1 MKTLLTLIASL
12 VITAA
17 LGQDVK
23 VSSGK
28 VTRYRNFPSEY
39 VQPRNVDVWVPDGYT
54 RDKRYAVVYMHDGQ
68 MLFDST
74 TTWNKQ
80 EWKVDE
86 AAGELMKNRQVK
98 DFIVVGIWNNSEY
111 RHPEYFPQKALEYVP
126 KDYRDRLVSVAM
138 KGEPLADRYLKFI
151 VKEVKPFIDS
161 TYSTY
166 RLPQNTFV
174 AGSSMGG
181 LISMYAMCEYPNVF
195 GAAGCISTHWPG
207 YAPDSTDYLPKA
219 IIQYMDKN
227 LPNPKNHRFWFD
239 FGTAT
244 LDQYYEPWQNLVDQ
258 TMKDHSYGPGQWTT
272 RKYPGE
278 DHSERSWSRRI
289 GEVFKFL
296 AGAPGT

>member
-1 MKTLLTLIASL
+1 
-12 VITAA
+12 
-17 LGQDVK
+17 
-23 VSSGK
+23 
-28 VTRYRNFPSEY
+28 
-39 VQPRNVDVWVPDGYT
+39 
-54 RDKRYAVVYMHDGQ
+54 VVYMHDGQ

-111 RHPEYFPQKALEYVP
+111 RHPEHFPQKALEYVP

-151 VKEVKPFIDS
+151 VREVKPFIDS

-239 FGTAT
+239 SGTAT

-258 TMKDHSYGPGQWTT
+258 TIKAHSYGPGQWTT

-289 GEVFKFL
+289 GEVFIFL